1 MFDFLIIEGQ
11 LPYLSLFIFF
21 FSISLYK
28 SAFFEV
34 TGYLATSSLIQI
46 QQVVDAVACMA
57 FLQLRLHA

>member
-11 LPYLSLFIFF
+11 LPYLSLF
-21 FSISLYK
+21 LYK